1 METEGKAE
9 KAGQFTCEA
18 YGDATGDAVFYAMLC
33 SKLRVVRVEGQGT
46 VIALDRSL
54 IVTAARIVVAKEA
67 EGDAIVGVQL
77 GRREKMLRRFR
88 AELPRLFPITLLLCL
103 GAVP

>member
-1 METEGKAE
+1 M
-9 KAGQFTCEA
+9 
-18 YGDATGDAVFYAMLC
+18 FYAMLC
-33 SKLRVVRVEGQGT
+33 SKLRVVRVEGHGT

-67 EGDAIVGVQL
+67 EGDAIVGIQL

>member
-46 VIALDRSL
+46 VIALDGSL
-54 IVTAARIVVAKEA
+54 MVTSH
-67 EGDAIVGVQL
+67 D
-77 GRREKMLRRFR
+77 GRCKVR
-88 AELPRLFPITLLLCL
+88 
-103 GAVP
+103 

>member
-1 METEGKAE
+1 
-9 KAGQFTCEA
+9 
-18 YGDATGDAVFYAMLC
+18 
-33 SKLRVVRVEGQGT
+33 

-77 GRREKMLRRFR
+77 GCREKML
-88 AELPRLFPITLLLCL
+88 
-103 GAVP
+103 